1 MFDKPSDALP
11 LEGGSGSGDSGG
23 PILIRVE
30 KDWLLAGLTS
40 WGDPQSSIRTP
51 GRYGQ
56 ISCNVRLGHYKEWI
70 ESVVSAQP

>member
-1 MFDKPSDALP
+1 MFDRPSEALP

-23 PILIRVE
+23 PILIQAE

-40 WGDPQSSIRTP
+40 WGDPQSAVRTP

-56 ISCNVRLGHYKEWI
+56 ITCNVRLSHYKWLD
-70 ESVVSAQP
+70 